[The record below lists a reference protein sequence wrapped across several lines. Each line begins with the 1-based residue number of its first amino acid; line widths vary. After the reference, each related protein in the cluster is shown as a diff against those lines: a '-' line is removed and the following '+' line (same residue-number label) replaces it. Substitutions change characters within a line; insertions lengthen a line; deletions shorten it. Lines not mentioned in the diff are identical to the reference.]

1 MTDTPMDKRV
11 ACHFSKQKML
21 PAIKPPATPAK
32 PDSEESLGGEKQ
44 DIGLWWTPLIAQLV
58 NAYQRNNFNEPR
70 VLHLLIHR
78 KTLKSFIWNVYF
90 LWLAVMLIFNYMV
103 GFFVVVCFVLFFPPK
118 PPVFPSSSL
127 TSLEQFLSGIR
138 EAASW
143 AIVLRKVLN
152 KA

>member
-1 MTDTPMDKRV
+1 
-11 ACHFSKQKML
+11 
-21 PAIKPPATPAK
+21 
-32 PDSEESLGGEKQ
+32 
-44 DIGLWWTPLIAQLV
+44 
-58 NAYQRNNFNEPR
+58 
-70 VLHLLIHR
+70 
-78 KTLKSFIWNVYF
+78 
-90 LWLAVMLIFNYMV
+90 MLIFNYMV

-118 PPVFPSSSL
+118 HPVFPSSSL